1 MEKYKFLEH
10 TADVKFQ
17 AFGKNLEEAFTNSA
31 LATTEIM
38 TEDKV
43 KAKEEKTITVSASKK
58 ETLLYEFL
66 EHLLFLVDTE
76 GFILSEV
83 KTLEIKENYKLTATI
98 LGDNADNYEIQTHIK
113 AVTYSDMFIK
123 EEENQVTIQ
132 IVHDI

>member
-1 MEKYKFLEH
+1 MKYTFLPH

-17 AFGKNLEEAFTNSA
+17 AYGKTLAEAFINSA
-31 LATTEIM
+31 LATRKVM
-38 TEDKV
+38 TEDNIKEV
-43 KAKEEKTITVSASKK
+43 EEKTFTVTATKK

-76 GFILSEV
+76 GFILSE
-83 KTLEIKENYKLTATI
+83 IKSLTIKDNVLTATI
-98 LGDNADNYEIQTHIK
+98 TGDNADNYEIQTHIK

-132 IVHDI
+132 VVHDI

>member
-66 EHLLFLVDTE
+66 EHLLFLVDT
-76 GFILSEV
+76 
-83 KTLEIKENYKLTATI
+83 
-98 LGDNADNYEIQTHIK
+98 
-113 AVTYSDMFIK
+113 
-123 EEENQVTIQ
+123 
-132 IVHDI
+132 